1 MMSQDETTP
10 DGHGQDMVETE
21 VRDVKSRKIVIVDD
35 DVSFR
40 ESLVSLVKS
49 FGFQPCPFA
58 SAEEL
63 LESDALKDGA
73 CLITDV
79 QMPGMSGLELQAT
92 LAARGCDIPV
102 IVVTSFPDPQ
112 VRQRAMATGAIGVLS
127 KPFDREEM
135 LSLIQSVFRRPR
147 PDPAAP
153 AVPDDMPHL
162 RRGGV

>member
-10 DGHGQDMVETE
+10 DGLGQDMLETE
-21 VRDVKSRKIVIVDD
+21 IRDLKSRTIIIVDD

-49 FGFQPCPFA
+49 FGFQPRPFG
-58 SAEEL
+58 SAEDL
-63 LESDALKDGA
+63 LASDALKDGA

-79 QMPGMSGLELQAT
+79 QMPGMSGLELQTA
-92 LAARGCDIPV
+92 LRASGCEIPV
-102 IVVTSFPDPQ
+102 IVVTSFPDPH
-112 VRQRAMATGAIGVLS
+112 VRQRAMASGAIAVLR

-135 LSLIQSVFRRPR
+135 LSLLQSVFRGPR
-147 PDPAAP
+147 PDQAKSAVAA
-153 AVPDDMPHL
+153 DMPHI